1 MKPVPSEKGEKAVV
15 QAAGRLP
22 PEDRLLW
29 LVCRAELDPGRRL
42 LRETVEGTLAW
53 NRVVDKGRYHRL
65 LDLLH
70 HHLHRCGHLGA
81 VPAAERAR
89 LDESRAQARD
99 MQSRLDAALAHC
111 TNALDAVAVE
121 HVLVKGPTLQALY
134 PDDVVRAAGDLDFL
148 VHEEDLG
155 AATAALGRAGFAL
168 QTPVPEGLTTAET
181 VRYCHT
187 FEQLRFLGD
196 DGAEVELHFR
206 LHNYGP
212 PSVREPL
219 WDSVACW
226 RAADGSARA
235 GVGLEELFLYL
246 VSHLNLHAFGRILWY
261 YDVAEFYGTWRR
273 HIDWASLARMAVER
287 RLGVSFYQTL
297 HWTVEL
303 LWPEWDLEP
312 DSTRCARLPCGGRPS
327 TGCGVATRFSP
338 WPPDPALRRLSLLPA
353 RRRFAA
359 AQGGVSAAGAVAAAH
374 VAGGAPGLRGATRRP
389 AALPAQPPTRTTRLG
404 KDHPQRR
411 IAEKVVG
418 VPSQRSGERYWLD
431 AGYVILRCCRCPPS
445 SPSPSSA
452 TEQTRRVMA
461 ATGKVYHHHDPLS
474 SAPPVKA

>member
-1 MKPVPSEKGEKAVV
+1 M
-15 QAAGRLP
+15 
-22 PEDRLLW
+22 
-29 LVCRAELDPGRRL
+29 CRAELDAVRRRL
-42 LRETVEGTLAW
+42 LRETVDGALAW
-53 NRVVDKGRYHRL
+53 DRVIDKGRYHRL

-81 VPAAERAR
+81 VPAVERAR
-89 LDESRAQARD
+89 LDESRAQARG

-111 TNALDAVAVE
+111 TTALEAASVE
-121 HVLVKGPTLQALY
+121 YVIVKGPTLQVLY

-187 FEQLRFLGD
+187 FEQLRFHGG

-235 GVGLEELFLYL
+235 GIGLEELFLYL

-273 HIDWASLARMAVER
+273 HIDWANLARMAGER

-312 DSTRCARLPCGGRPS
+312 GLDPLRPS
-327 TGCGVATRFSP
+327 P
-338 WPPDPALRRLSLLPA
+338 LRRAAFDRLWRRDEVFALASWIRPFDASRYYLLGGDSPLRKAAYLRQVLLPPRTWLA
-353 RRRFAA
+353 AHLGCAARPGVLLRYLASRRRERRDW
-359 AQGGVSAAGAVAAAH
+359 G
-374 VAGGAPGLRGATRRP
+374 RITRRDE
-389 AALPAQPPTRTTRLG
+389 LLRT
-404 KDHPQRR
+404 
-411 IAEKVVG
+411 
-418 VPSQRSGERYWLD
+418 
-431 AGYVILRCCRCPPS
+431 
-445 SPSPSSA
+445 
-452 TEQTRRVMA
+452 
-461 ATGKVYHHHDPLS
+461 
-474 SAPPVKA
+474 

>member
-1 MKPVPSEKGEKAVV
+1 MDVASLGDMKPVPSEKGEQAVV
-15 QAAGRLP
+15 ETAGRLP

-29 LVCRAELDPGRRL
+29 LVCRAELDAVRRRL
-42 LRETVEGTLAW
+42 LRETVEGALAW
-53 NRVVDKGRYHRL
+53 DRVIDKGRYHRL

-70 HHLHRCGHLGA
+70 HHLHRCGHLAA
-81 VPAAERAR
+81 VPAAQRAR
-89 LDESRAQARD
+89 LEESRAQARG
-99 MQSRLDAALAHC
+99 MQARLDAALAHC
-111 TNALDAVAVE
+111 TTALEAASVE
-121 HVLVKGPTLQALY
+121 HVIVKGPTLQVLY

-187 FEQLRFLGD
+187 FEQLRFHGD

-235 GVGLEELFLYL
+235 GIGLEELFLYL

-261 YDVAEFYGTWRR
+261 YDVAEFYRTWRR
-273 HIDWASLARMAVER
+273 HIDWASLARMAGER
-287 RLGVSFYQTL
+287 RLGASFYQTL

-312 DSTRCARLPCGGRPS
+312 GLAPLRPS
-327 TGCGVATRFSP
+327 P
-338 WPPDPALRRLSLLPA
+338 LRRAAFDRLWRRDEVFALASWIRPFDASRYYLLGSDSPLRKAAYLRQVLLPPRTWLA
-353 RRRFAA
+353 AHLGCAARPGVLLRYLASRRRERRDW
-359 AQGGVSAAGAVAAAH
+359 G
-374 VAGGAPGLRGATRRP
+374 RITRRDE
-389 AALPAQPPTRTTRLG
+389 LLRT
-404 KDHPQRR
+404 
-411 IAEKVVG
+411 
-418 VPSQRSGERYWLD
+418 
-431 AGYVILRCCRCPPS
+431 
-445 SPSPSSA
+445 
-452 TEQTRRVMA
+452 
-461 ATGKVYHHHDPLS
+461 
-474 SAPPVKA
+474 